1 MKAPAIQFYVKD
13 WRNNLKLR
21 RCSWAARG
29 VWTELICILHDA
41 EEYGAARMTLRQLA
55 GVAAVPLKLL
65 RELVDNR
72 VLKGGDHDVQPFIFT
87 PKHAGKFLDPV
98 TLLEATKGP
107 LWYSSRMVRDE
118 YIRQRR
124 GTSTRFKER
133 PELSTTPKPTPK
145 PEPKPP
151 LGDGPAVAVALDIS
165 SSSDRSRER
174 AVDKSPGV
182 AKTKRQLAAQAEAE
196 AKRAPPP
203 GGSVAAFVEKAIGKP
218 PKPTNGQALED
229 PAKTPEPVPTAIRRL
244 GDDLDHHWRETP
256 DGVDH
261 AGAALGMARLA
272 FETDPEYIHR
282 IEARIALDT
291 RAPS

>member
-107 LWYSSRMVRDE
+107 LWYSSRMVRDTSHH
-118 YIRQRR
+118 R
-124 GTSTRFKER
+124 GKG
-133 PELSTTPKPTPK
+133 LH
-145 PEPKPP
+145 P
-151 LGDGPAVAVALDIS
+151 LGLALM
-165 SSSDRSRER
+165 
-174 AVDKSPGV
+174 
-182 AKTKRQLAAQAEAE
+182 
-196 AKRAPPP
+196 
-203 GGSVAAFVEKAIGKP
+203 
-218 PKPTNGQALED
+218 
-229 PAKTPEPVPTAIRRL
+229 RRCSMVSL
-244 GDDLDHHWRETP
+244 
-256 DGVDH
+256 
-261 AGAALGMARLA
+261 
-272 FETDPEYIHR
+272 
-282 IEARIALDT
+282 
-291 RAPS
+291 